1 MRVLVALSLS
11 LSPEPQTP
19 YFPHETIDYSALP
32 LLKLRVSDCEYN
44 FVPWLFKRVP
54 VSPENFCFSVLPT
67 SLNVGSSINL
77 WLYYFSSASF
87 QLIIQGDCFII

>member
-54 VSPENFCFSVLPT
+54 VSPENFCFSLVHSNT
-67 SLNVGSSINL
+67 AD
-77 WLYYFSSASF
+77 FSKPDVMWVSVPVPGA
-87 QLIIQGDCFII
+87 LG